1 MKQRLFSILTALL
14 FSVLVT
20 CACSGLYLQVEP
32 VLLRLEL
39 KTDKV
44 LQLRCCYATE
54 PTEGF
59 SESKTVRK
67 EVPLSRD
74 YAEVEI
80 ELPVAKVCRV
90 KLNPG
95 ENPGAVSLRNIRL
108 IADAEKKCSVDDFTV
123 TGVNA
128 CQRDNGILT
137 LEASRTE
144 PWLTYEPALE
154 VARTA
159 TKMDWYIFFI
169 VVILSCM
176 LGYGV
181 GSAAGNKWCRNS
193 RKQAS
198 ERGSLVYTVI
208 FCVLLVL
215 PWVKLD
221 KSEVSVAENRRLAPF
236 PVLLPACGG
245 VNLEF
250 GKEFDA
256 WLQDHAAFRRV
267 LTSAYFDVKTR
278 LAAVRETAR
287 VIMYDDNWMFSKQYH
302 EAASVQ
308 FTPEQLR
315 KMTANLKKLNE
326 WCAQK
331 NIKLYLLVCPTK
343 EILYADFN
351 KSAAKGDMRCV
362 ERLQEHLQKELP
374 ELKFIYPLEAMKA
387 ARQASPSVLLHY
399 KSDSH
404 QTEDGAYIMY
414 AETMKVIQQDFPD
427 VPLADKEGAH
437 VRIVRNNLVLRRDK
451 PLQNLYYE
459 GGLYENLDLTGTS
472 VLDAEYTHYENAAPE
487 AGCVAGEEPMEFR
500 FRYPQGRYKAMLL
513 GDSYSSYQQL
523 WFRYSFADM
532 HRVRANNGVNGGEM
546 KMQRWEKTLSD
557 NPPDIMILCIC
568 SGRLDL
574 HLPALYD

>member
-20 CACSGLYLQVEP
+20 CACSGLYQQVEP

-39 KTDKV
+39 KSDKV
-44 LQLRCCYATE
+44 LQFRCCYATE
-54 PTEGF
+54 PNEGF
-59 SESKTVRK
+59 SENNTVLK
-67 EVPLSRD
+67 EIPLSRE
-74 YAEVEI
+74 YTEVEMA
-80 ELPVAKVCRV
+80 LPVAKVCRI

-95 ENPGAVSLRNIRL
+95 ENPGVVRMRNIRL
-108 IADAEKKCSVDDFTV
+108 IADGEQQCSVDDFAA
-123 TGVNA
+123 TGVNS
-128 CQRDNGILT
+128 CRLDDGVLE

-144 PWLTYEPALE
+144 PWLEYEEALE
-154 VARTA
+154 IVSTDK
-159 TKMDWYIFFI
+159 KMDWYIFLI
-169 VVILSCM
+169 VVALSCM
-176 LGYGV
+176 LGYGL
-181 GSAAGNKWCRNS
+181 GAAVAEKWWQTP
-193 RKQAS
+193 RKQGG
-198 ERGSLVYTVI
+198 EKGSLIYTVI
-208 FCVLLVL
+208 FCALLVL

-236 PVLLPACGG
+236 PVLLPDCGG

-267 LTSAYFDVKTR
+267 LTSAYFDVKAR
-278 LAAVRETAR
+278 LAAVRETPR

-302 EAASVQ
+302 KAASAR
-308 FTPEQLR
+308 FTPEQLQ
-315 KMTANLKKLNE
+315 KMTSNLKKLNE
-326 WCAQK
+326 WCAQQ

-351 KSAAKGDMRCV
+351 KSAARGDMQCV

-374 ELKFIYPLEAMKA
+374 ELKFIYPLAAMKA
-387 ARQASPSVLLHY
+387 ARQTSPSVLLHY

-427 VPLADKEGAH
+427 VPLAAKEGAH
-437 VRIVRNNLVLRRDK
+437 VRPVRNNLVLRRDQPK
-451 PLQNLYYE
+451 QNLYYE

-472 VLDAEYTHYENAAPE
+472 VLDTEYTHYENVAPE
-487 AGCVAGEEPMEFR
+487 AACADGVEPMEFH
-500 FRYPQGRYKAMLL
+500 FRYPHGRYKAMLL

-532 HRVRANNGVNGGEM
+532 HRVRANNGANGGEM

-557 NPPDIMILCIC
+557 NPPDMLILCIC